1 MQTKKYDFID
11 FLRGIVI
18 LLVFI
23 NHIPRYEDILFSDLN
38 IYQQY
43 FF

>member
-1 MQTKKYDFID
+1 MQSKKYDFID
-11 FLRGIVI
+11 FLRGIAI

-38 IYQQY
+38 IYKI